1 MFRLKLLNEKTASL
15 SDKLKLA
22 IEESLSADEKALRL
36 EEILKE
42 EEKSVEVRCFP
53 WFLEMRSRVYLQ
65 ALCFKMVSLILK
77 FSIEMKLLIWHVAIS
92 SNTEISMHV
101 EKMLEENK

>member
-1 MFRLKLLNEKTASL
+1 M
-15 SDKLKLA
+15 
-22 IEESLSADEKALRL
+22 
-36 EEILKE
+36 
-42 EEKSVEVRCFP
+42 
-53 WFLEMRSRVYLQ
+53 Q
-65 ALCFKMVSLILK
+65 ALYFKMVSLILK